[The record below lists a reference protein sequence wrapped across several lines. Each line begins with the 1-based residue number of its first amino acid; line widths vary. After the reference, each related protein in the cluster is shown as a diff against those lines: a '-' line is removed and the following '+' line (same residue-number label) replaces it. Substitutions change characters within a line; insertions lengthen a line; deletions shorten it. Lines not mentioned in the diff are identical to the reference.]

1 MARRA
6 TSLGPKPSLFV
17 FFVCFLFLFSFFF
30 ASFPFFVFNRKNL
43 VFPLKWAFFGLFS
56 VFPFLSPLT
65 FFGLP
70 LFHFLFLCLSVLLLS
85 VFLPSCLSFLAF
97 FFFLVF
103 VSFFV
108 LSSVLLFLEKNNMKK
123 IKLEFLLLIK
133 MFSFLGFLSCFL
145 FEISFPYLCFFPDF
159 ELCFCSTSL
168 FLVSK
173 NPS

>member
-17 FFVCFLFLFSFFF
+17 FFVCFLFFVFFF
-30 ASFPFFVFNRKNL
+30 FFLPFLSLFLIEKNL
-43 VFPLKWAFFGLFS
+43 FFPLKRAFFGLFS

-70 LFHFLFLCLSVLLLS
+70 LLHFLFLCLSVLLLS
-85 VFLPSCLSFLAF
+85 FFLPSCLSFLAF

-108 LSSVLLFLEKNNMKK
+108 LSSVLLFLEKNMK
-123 IKLEFLLLIK
+123 ILNWNF
-133 MFSFLGFLSCFL
+133 FSSSKCSLFGVSCLVFSL
-145 FEISFPYLCFFPDF
+145 K
-159 ELCFCSTSL
+159 SL
-168 FLVSK
+168 FLIFVFFS
-173 NPS
+173 